1 MRKITLAAAAL
12 AAVSSY
18 AASAQDSTFGT
29 ETSFRGFRAEA
40 NAGWDRFQ
48 SQGTHDSKFGY
59 GGTIGFD
66 GMIGDKVVIGP
77 EASYWRGSGFPENT
91 TAGVNGGTINHKSFE
106 EWGGAIRA
114 GYLVTPQLLA
124 FAKGGYVVNEQRKAF
139 NAPAGQQSYYNHVNT
154 TGYQA
159 GGGVEYTL
167 TDGTFPVPLYVNAQ
181 YVYSDYSDHT
191 SRHRVMAG
199 VGVRFK

>member
-1 MRKITLAAAAL
+1 MRKFLVAAAAVGTL
-12 AAVSSY
+12 VSHAAF
-18 AASAQDSTFGT
+18 AQTGLET
-29 ETSFRGFRAEA
+29 PTSFRGIRAEA
-40 NAGWDRFQ
+40 NIGWDRFQ
-48 SQGTHDSKFGY
+48 SQGTNSNKLGY

-66 GMIGDKVVIGP
+66 GQIGDKIVIGP
-77 EASYWRGSGFPENT
+77 EASYWRGSGFPENST
-91 TAGVNGGTINHKSFE
+91 PGVIGGTVNHQSFE

-139 NAPAGQQSYYNHVNT
+139 NAPAGQTSFYDHFNT

-159 GGGVEYTL
+159 GGGVEYSL
-167 TDGTFPVPLYVNAQ
+167 AEGTAPLPVYVNAQ
-181 YVYSDYSDHT
+181 YVYSNYSDHT

-199 VGVRFK
+199 VGIRFK